1 MTPKVSVI
9 SPIYKVASFIEKAAE
24 SMMQQTLQ
32 DVEYIFVDDATPDDS
47 IDVLQRVLAK
57 YPKRICR
64 IIHHDQN
71 KGLPSARNT
80 GLAAAKGE
88 YVFHWDSDDYAEH
101 DMFEKMYDFAKNQN
115 ADIVWTDWYLTFST
129 NERRMSQPDY
139 ATSMDAIKGML
150 GGAMKY
156 NVWNKLARRSLY
168 DGILFPDGYGMGEDL
183 TMLLVFANAGKVAH
197 LKEAF
202 YHYQKINSN
211 AFSNSLK
218 PQYFEPLKRNILWIA
233 EELRKRFGNDLEKEI
248 SFLKLES
255 KYPLLVGTGDFDSYR
270 LWNEWF
276 PEANKYI
283 SENHNVNFRSRFVQ
297 KLAVYKQY
305 WAIWLHYQLICN
317 LIYGIIYK

>member
-1 MTPKVSVI
+1 MIPKVSVI
-9 SPIYKVASFIEKAAE
+9 SPIYKVASFIEMAAE

-32 DVEYIFVDDATPDDS
+32 DVEFIFVDDATPDDS
-47 IDVLQRVLAK
+47 IDILQKVLAK
-57 YPKRICR
+57 YPERNCR
-64 IIHHDQN
+64 IKHHEQN

-80 GLAAAKGE
+80 GLAEAKGE
-88 YVFHWDSDDYAEH
+88 YVFHWDSDDYAEY
-101 DMFEKMYDFAKNQN
+101 DMLEKMYDYANGQD

-139 ATSMDAIKGML
+139 STSMDAIKGML

-168 DGILFPDGYGMGEDL
+168 DGIRFPDGYGMGEDL
-183 TMLLVFANAGKVAH
+183 TMLLVFANAKKVAY
-197 LKEAF
+197 LNKAF

-218 PQYFEPLKRNILWIA
+218 PQHFEPLKRNISWIA
-233 EELRKRFGNDLEKEI
+233 SKLRERFGKNLDREI
-248 SFLKLES
+248 AFLKLES
-255 KYPLLVGTGDFDSYR
+255 KYPLLVGTGDFNSYR

-283 SENHNVNFRSRFVQ
+283 AQNHNVNFRSRFVQ
-297 KLAVYKQY
+297 KLAVHKQY